1 MEPGILAP
9 LGLAVGA
16 LLGGIALSNE
26 VERQKRENEEK
37 SRVPIPVENDDPRVQ
52 QRKSK

>member
-26 VERQKRENEEK
+26 VERQKREKGEK
-37 SRVPIPVENDDPRVQ
+37 SRVPVPVENDDPRKAP
-52 QRKSK
+52 RKRS